1 MEVLILLLFLL
12 IILIS
17 LKSTF
22 TGVETLLTDSY
33 SCNKQN
39 DNVYPSGNVSGNYL
53 GLNEPQK
60 QELLL
65 KFVEYSTKE

>member
-1 MEVLILLLFLL
+1 MKILILVLFLL
-12 IILIS
+12 IVFVS

-22 TGVETLLTDSY
+22 TGLERLLTDSY

-39 DNVYPSGNVSGNYL
+39 DNIYPSGNVSGNYL

-65 KFVEYSTKE
+65 KFVEYSKE